1 MKLPPFARQV
11 LLAPATV
18 TRAVALLAGSHEHRW
33 MLGQPRDV
41 RSSFV
46 EHVVDR
52 AEDPHAEERWM
63 LAQTDAIRLS
73 YVRDVLAYEPDA
85 PPERA
90 WMLKQSRKV
99 RQSYVREV
107 LGYE

>member
-1 MKLPPFARQV
+1 MNLPPFARRV

-18 TRAVALLAGSHEHRW
+18 ARAVAVVAGSPEHRW
-33 MLGQPRDV
+33 MLGQTRDV
-41 RSSFV
+41 RSSYV
-46 EHVVDR
+46 EQVVDR
-52 AEDPHAEERWM
+52 ADDPHAEERWM

-73 YVRDVLAYEPDA
+73 YVADVLAHDPAA
-85 PPERA
+85 PPEQV

-107 LGYE
+107 LDA